1 MSSGVCLQ
9 SEGSARRQSP
19 QADDVYKDTVVG
31 ISQGGNISPL
41 LANVML
47 NELAKELEARRLD
60 FVRYAD
66 DLIIMVGSKQAA
78 ERVMKSIT

>member
-1 MSSGVCLQ
+1 
-9 SEGSARRQSP
+9 
-19 QADDVYKDTVVG
+19 
-31 ISQGGNISPL
+31 
-41 LANVML
+41 ML